1 MGKSLVKK
9 SQRQA
14 IPNKKEDTV
23 APVIEI
29 NESASV
35 PTDSES
41 RRAMIAERAYCL
53 AEQRRFE
60 PGHELDD
67 WLSAERE
74 LERVCL
80 VQHSD
85 NPTLCGD

>member
-9 SQRQA
+9 PRRQA
-14 IPNKKEDTV
+14 V
-23 APVIEI
+23 
-29 NESASV
+29 
-35 PTDSES
+35 
-41 RRAMIAERAYCL
+41 AERAYYL

-74 LERVCL
+74 VEGVYRS
-80 VQHSD
+80 QSSD
-85 NPTLCGD
+85 NPTLCGG

>member
-9 SQRQA
+9 SRRRA
-14 IPNKKEDTV
+14 VPSKKEEQV
-23 APVIEI
+23 ATPVVRI
-29 NESASV
+29 NGSESVSL
-35 PTDSES
+35 DSEA
-41 RRAMIAERAYCL
+41 RRAMIAEKAYFL

-74 LERVCL
+74 VERVAR
-80 VQHSD
+80 SEA
-85 NPTLCGD
+85 